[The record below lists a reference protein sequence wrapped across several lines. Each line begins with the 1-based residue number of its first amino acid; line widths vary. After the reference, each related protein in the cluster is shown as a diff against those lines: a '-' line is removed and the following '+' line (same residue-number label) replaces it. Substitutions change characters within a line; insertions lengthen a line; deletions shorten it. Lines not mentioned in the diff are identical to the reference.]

1 MIGRLSGIL
10 AEIGEEEAIVDC
22 GGVGYIVRLGARSLS
37 RLPPVGEAVLV
48 HVESQWSEAQGLR
61 LFGFLAKDERRAFV
75 VLTDIPGVGPKA
87 AMAVLDVLPPG
98 ELAGAVARE
107 DKAAIGRANGVG
119 PKLAARIVTELKGKT
134 LGADLVIGTAAAPSV
149 TPAAPSL
156 TGEAVAGLMGLG
168 VAEPVARRAVEQAA
182 LRLGENAGI
191 SALIKL
197 ALQEIGR

>member
-1 MIGRLSGIL
+1 MIGRLSGLL
-10 AEIGEEEAIVDC
+10 AEVGEEEAIIDC
-22 GGVGYIVRLGARSLS
+22 GGVGYIVRLGARALS
-37 RLPPVGEAVLV
+37 RLPAVGEAVLI

-87 AMAVLDVLPPG
+87 AMAVLDVLSPG

-107 DKAAIGRANGVG
+107 DKAAIGRANGGG
-119 PKLAARIVTELKGKT
+119 PKLAARIVTELKGKS
-134 LGADLVIGTAAAPSV
+134 LGADLVIAAGHTAPA

-182 LRLGENAGI
+182 LRLGEDADI

>member
-1 MIGRLSGIL
+1 MIGRLSGLL
-10 AEIGEEEAIVDC
+10 AEVGEEEAIIDC
-22 GGVGYIVRLGARSLS
+22 GGVGYIVRLGARALS
-37 RLPPVGEAVLV
+37 RLPAVGEAVLI

-87 AMAVLDVLPPG
+87 AMAVLDVLSPG

-119 PKLAARIVTELKGKT
+119 PKLAARIVTELKGKS
-134 LGADLVIGTAAAPSV
+134 LGADLVIAAGHTAPA

-182 LRLGENAGI
+182 LRLGEDADI

>member
-1 MIGRLSGIL
+1 MIGRLSGLL
-10 AEIGEEEAIVDC
+10 AEVGEEEAVIDC
-22 GGVGYIVRLGARSLS
+22 GGVGYIVRLGARALS
-37 RLPPVGEAVLV
+37 RLPAVGETVLV
-48 HVESQWSEAQGLR
+48 HVESQWSESQGLR

-75 VLTDIPGVGPKA
+75 VLNKSPGVGPKA
-87 AMAVLDVLPPG
+87 AMAVLDVLSPG

-119 PKLAARIVTELKGKT
+119 PKLAVRIVTELKGKS
-134 LGADLVIGTAAAPSV
+134 LGADLVISAGHTAAAPA
-149 TPAAPSL
+149 PPSL
-156 TGEAVAGLMGLG
+156 SGEAVAGLMGLG

-182 LRLGENAGI
+182 LRLGEDADI

>member
-10 AEIGEEEAIVDC
+10 AEVGEEEAIVDC
-22 GGVGYIVRLGARSLS
+22 GGVGYIVRLGARALS
-37 RLPPVGEAVLV
+37 RLPAVGEAVLI

-87 AMAVLDVLPPG
+87 AMAVLDVLSPG

-119 PKLAARIVTELKGKT
+119 PKLAARIVTELKGKS
-134 LGADLVIGTAAAPSV
+134 LGADLVISAGHTAAA
-149 TPAAPSL
+149 PAAPSL

-168 VAEPVARRAVEQAA
+168 VAEPVARRAVEQAS
-182 LRLGENAGI
+182 LRLGDDAGI

>member
-10 AEIGEEEAIVDC
+10 AEVGEEEAIVDC
-22 GGVGYIVRLGARSLS
+22 GGVGYIVRLGARSLM

-87 AMAVLDVLPPG
+87 AMAVLDVLSPG

-107 DKAAIGRANGVG
+107 DKAGIGRANGVG

-134 LGADLVIGTAAAPSV
+134 LGADLVITAGHTAPSA
-149 TPAAPSL
+149 PAAPSL

-182 LRLGENAGI
+182 LRLGDDADI

>member
-1 MIGRLSGIL
+1 MIGRLSGLL
-10 AEIGEEEAIVDC
+10 AEVGEEEAIIDC
-22 GGVGYIVRLGARSLS
+22 GGVGYIVRLGARALS
-37 RLPPVGEAVLV
+37 RLPAVGEAVLI

-87 AMAVLDVLPPG
+87 AMAVLDVLSPG

-107 DKAAIGRANGVG
+107 DKAAIGRANEGG
-119 PKLAARIVTELKGKT
+119 PKLAARIVTELKGKS
-134 LGADLVIGTAAAPSV
+134 LGADLVIAAGHTAPA

-182 LRLGENAGI
+182 LRLGEDADI

>member
-1 MIGRLSGIL
+1 MIGRLSGLL
-10 AEIGEEEAIVDC
+10 AEVGEEEAVIDC
-22 GGVGYIVRLGARSLS
+22 GGVGYIVRLGARALS
-37 RLPPVGEAVLV
+37 RLPAVGESVLV
-48 HVESQWSEAQGLR
+48 HVESQWSESQGLR

-87 AMAVLDVLPPG
+87 AMAVLDVLSPG

-119 PKLAARIVTELKGKT
+119 PKLAARIVTELKGKS
-134 LGADLVIGTAAAPSV
+134 LGADLVISAGHTAAAPA
-149 TPAAPSL
+149 PPSL
-156 TGEAVAGLMGLG
+156 SGEAVAGLMGLG

-182 LRLGENAGI
+182 LRLGDDVEIG
-191 SALIKL
+191 ALIKL

>member
-1 MIGRLSGIL
+1 MIGRLSGLL
-10 AEIGEEEAIVDC
+10 AEVGEEEAIIDC
-22 GGVGYIVRLGARSLS
+22 GGVGYIVRLGARALS
-37 RLPPVGEAVLV
+37 RLPAVGEAVLI
-48 HVESQWSEAQGLR
+48 HVESQWSESQGLR

-87 AMAVLDVLPPG
+87 AMAVLDVLSPG

-119 PKLAARIVTELKGKT
+119 PKLAARIVTELKGKS
-134 LGADLVIGTAAAPSV
+134 LGADLVIAAGHTAPA

-182 LRLGENAGI
+182 LRLGEDADI